1 MTEKLGTPTMNTIH
15 DTINQGHVM
24 VNGELLAGEWDTKI
38 PEGKRAISKRS
49 SFPNISFS
57 SVIHPSIVDFAFGRI
72 NNKTSGVRKS
82 TKLSHDQINRD
93 NITTG
98 KNKQIIST
106 AKVDNVKI
114 FTLGMQIKVWNLSK
128 LLENSMK
135 VFHNNHKQ

>member
-38 PEGKRAISKRS
+38 PEGKRVISKRS

-57 SVIHPSIVDFAFGRI
+57 SVIHPAIVDFAFGRI

-93 NITTG
+93 NI
-98 KNKQIIST
+98 NHL
-106 AKVDNVKI
+106 
-114 FTLGMQIKVWNLSK
+114 FFFLSQK
-128 LLENSMK
+128 RK
-135 VFHNNHKQ
+135 